1 MASEF
6 EERAVVAHT
15 KDSGKYREIVWDGPG
30 DDKKS
35 LLVKDY
41 RFIYHL
47 PQSNKPLNESLH
59 AMSLCPRAQQ

>member
-1 MASEF
+1 
-6 EERAVVAHT
+6 VVAHT

-47 PQSNKPLNESLH
+47 P
-59 AMSLCPRAQQ
+59 